1 MNRPEYNRQGKEI
14 RILDEKTVNQ
24 IAAGEV
30 VERPAS
36 IVKELIENAI
46 DAGATDVT
54 IAISAGRT
62 DINSITVTDDG
73 IGMRNDEI
81 PLAFTPHATS
91 KIRSADDLS
100 WCTSLGFRGEALA
113 SIASV
118 ACVRVRTRAR
128 TLDSGTGEEPNIGSE
143 FIISAGEVISTRE
156 IGSPAGTSICIE
168 HIFYNTPARKKF
180 QKTVATETARI
191 ADIIEGF
198 AILYPAITFRF
209 RLNKIL
215 KISTHGCSTLKEVL
229 QTLYPADMQQM
240 IPLTRKRDGIDIA
253 GYISLPSLYR
263 QSGRRIMIAVNGRRI
278 QSLAIQQAIRRGY
291 HSLLMPKFFPV
302 AVLGISLNPADVDV
316 NVHPTKREV
325 RFSHEPAV
333 LSAISEAV
341 QETLSAQNLIPVS
354 SAKPVFLSFPD
365 REDETQNEL
374 PQPPCTEKEPVLYRD
389 YQQQM
394 TPADAG
400 FEVCE
405 VSAAHVRRSGYQLRQ
420 TQLPCTSS
428 IPSHDIPRLTYI
440 GQVDATYLVASTTEG
455 GMVLVDQHA
464 AHERVRFDQI
474 RITAN
479 EPPQS
484 QELIVPQILSLSSP
498 ETAVIQ
504 NALPVLAEIGFI
516 IESFGK
522 DTYQVRA
529 VPVMLNR
536 QEEIGII
543 HEILDTLIEE
553 KIKKPE
559 MMRDVIER
567 MIACRGAIKAGT
579 ILLPHQAEELLS
591 QLVQTTTP
599 YTCPHGRPTMIQFP
613 ASHLQ
618 KMFHRI

>member
-1 MNRPEYNRQGKEI
+1 MSRPEYSRQGEEI

-54 IAISAGRT
+54 IAIRAGRT
-62 DINSITVTDDG
+62 DITSITVTDDG
-73 IGMRNDEI
+73 IGMRKGDI

-100 WCTSLGFRGEALA
+100 RCISLGFRGEALA

-118 ACVRVRTRAR
+118 ACVTLRTRAR
-128 TLDSGTGEEPNIGSE
+128 GRDSSTGEEPENGSE
-143 FIISAGEVISTRE
+143 YIISAGQVISARE
-156 IGSPAGTSICIE
+156 IGSPAGTSIGIE
-168 HIFYNTPARKKF
+168 NIFYNTPARKKF

-191 ADIIEGF
+191 ADVIEGF
-198 AILYPAITFRF
+198 AILYPSITFRY
-209 RLNKIL
+209 RLNKVL

-229 QTLYPADMQQM
+229 QTLYPADMQHM
-240 IPLTRKRDGIDIA
+240 IPLSRKRDGMGLT

-263 QSGRRIMIAVNGRRI
+263 QSSRRIMISVNGRRI
-278 QSLAIQQAIRRGY
+278 QSLSIQQAIRRGY
-291 HSLLMPKFFPV
+291 HTLLMPKLFPV
-302 AVLGISLNPADVDV
+302 AILGISLNPADVDV

-325 RFSHEPAV
+325 RFSYEPAV
-333 LSAISEAV
+333 LSAISETV
-341 QETLSAQNLIPVS
+341 EETLFAQNLIPVS
-354 SAKPVFLSFPD
+354 SAKPIFLSLPD
-365 REDETQNEL
+365 RQDETQKEL
-374 PQPPCTEKEPVLYRD
+374 PQPPRTEKEPVLYRN
-389 YQQQM
+389 YQQQV
-394 TPADAG
+394 TPAFAESG
-400 FEVCE
+400 VYE
-405 VSAAHVRRSGYQLRQ
+405 VSPVRLRRSGYQLRQ
-420 TQLPCTSS
+420 TQLPCTNSV
-428 IPSHDIPRLTYI
+428 PVHDIPRLIYI
-440 GQVDATYLVASTTEG
+440 GQIDATYLVASTAEG

-464 AHERVRFDQI
+464 AHERIRFDQI
-474 RITAN
+474 RMAAN
-479 EPPQS
+479 ESPQS
-484 QELIVPQILSLSSP
+484 QELIVPRILSLSLP
-498 ETAVIQ
+498 ETAVMR

-543 HEILDTLIEE
+543 HEILDALIEE

-591 QLVQTTTP
+591 QLVQTTAP